1 MNSMMANE
9 LGKTE
14 INAIEMLF
22 GSLANSVIGT
32 ITTDIGGTASKN
44 GKFVLTTVEPI
55 DDLSV
60 LKFNSPVVKKA
71 KYTLFNSTQSF
82 LILVPREI
90 IASLADI
97 LTGGDG
103 NDANAENLK
112 EVDINVY
119 NGLISSI
126 SKNLEYAFRDIY
138 DEGLNIKPDENSY
151 TNKNENYDGIFS
163 NSKLNFAVTYSLSF
177 TGKKHYSITLVFAQ
191 DLLIKNVKALNL
203 LPEEFDVTKIDLS
216 SLRRISDVEVN
227 LSVVLGRTK
236 IPLGRALQIDA
247 GSIVE
252 LDSFV
257 NSDVSVYANDVEI
270 AKAQIIAVD
279 DSFGIKITQI
289 LSEDEG
295 G

>member
-1 MNSMMANE
+1 MMANE

-191 DLLIKNVKALNL
+191 DLLVKNVKALNL

>member
-191 DLLIKNVKALNL
+191 DLLVKNVKALNL

>member
-1 MNSMMANE
+1 MMANE